1 MTTLM
6 AGKSGGE
13 LMRQPAPPKLLR
25 ILFLYCLVTV
35 IAILA
40 STLPNATDY
49 VGADN
54 DDIMRLVVIR
64 DWLGG
69 QGWFDTHQYRLGL
82 DGGTLMH
89 WSRFVDLPI
98 GAMIRFFSLFV
109 ENQQAE
115 MIALAVW
122 PLSMAVLFMIA
133 TGIAARRIGDGATIH
148 IALGLA
154 ALFVYTSIRFHPG
167 SIDHHNVQMALIM
180 TMAAMLVDPLYR
192 VRSYVFAG
200 IAAALAIAIGAET
213 VPMVAIACLCVTL
226 QWVWHG
232 HDFRNAARV
241 FGLTLALTVTAAF
254 LATMPPR
261 LYSTVT
267 CDNLSLGFLAPT
279 AIGGAGLFLCTLL
292 PARAGR
298 GLRVG
303 VMLLLGIV
311 VLAATKL
318 IAPGCLG
325 SPLANLDP
333 MLVKLWLNNV
343 TEAQSIIG
351 EIRQEPYGVGYF
363 YAVGLFALAVCG
375 FGIMRGERTEFH
387 LIMFALIGTA
397 WGVALIQLRS
407 SFFSNALSILPL
419 AMVITGLRRHAGRE
433 PENMNVGLAYILG
446 VLASVPVVWGVVGIV
461 AKEGVRNSFNLAAIS
476 SAGTPSMEGGEC
488 GTPAEWQ
495 ALAAQP
501 PGLVVSPSNSG
512 AEILRFTHHRA
523 ISAPYHRNQGGM
535 LTELHI
541 GLATPSEAE
550 AFLRGAGASII
561 AFCKNDPQTENLI
574 AMKPDGLY
582 AALAK
587 GEVPA
592 YLEPLPSP
600 EPDGFRFFRFRIKTQ
615 SE

>member
-13 LMRQPAPPKLLR
+13 LMRQPAATKLLR
-25 ILFLYCLVTV
+25 ILFFYCLVTV
-35 IAILA
+35 VAILA

-49 VGADN
+49 VGPDN
-54 DDIMRLVVIR
+54 DDNMRLVVVR

-115 MIALAVW
+115 MIALAIW
-122 PLSMAVLFMIA
+122 PVLMAVLFMIA
-133 TGIAARRIGDGATIH
+133 TGIAARRIGDAATLH
-148 IALGLA
+148 IALGMA
-154 ALFVYTSIRFHPG
+154 AIFVYTSVRFQPG
-167 SIDHHNVQMALIM
+167 AIDHHNVQMVLVM
-180 TMAAMLVDPLYR
+180 TIAAMLVDPLYR
-192 VRSYVFAG
+192 TRSYIIAG

-232 HDFRNAARV
+232 HAFRRAAQA
-241 FGLTLALTVTAAF
+241 FGLSLAVAVTFAF
-254 LATMPPR
+254 FATTPAT

-267 CDNLSLGFLAPT
+267 CDNLSIGFQAPT
-279 AIGGAGLFLCTLL
+279 ALGGTGLFLCTLL

-298 GLRVG
+298 GMRIGAMLMLG
-303 VMLLLGIV
+303 VV
-311 VLAATKL
+311 VLVATKL
-318 IAPGCLG
+318 IAPQCLG

-343 TEAQSIIG
+343 GEAQSILALMR
-351 EIRQEPYGVGYF
+351 ETPSMVGAF

-375 FGIMRGERTEFH
+375 FEIMRGERAEFH
-387 LIMFALIGTA
+387 LIMLALIGTA

-407 SFFSNALSILPL
+407 GFFSNALTILPL
-419 AMVITGLRRHAGRE
+419 AVMITGLRRHAGKE
-433 PENMNVGLAYILG
+433 PENMNAGLAYILG
-446 VLASVPVVWGVVGIV
+446 VLASVPVVWGVVGV
-461 AKEGVRNSFNLAAIS
+461 MAHEGLRNSFNLTAIS
-476 SAGTPSMEGGEC
+476 SPGTSGTEEGEC
-488 GTPAEWQ
+488 GKPDEWQ

-501 PGLVVSPSNSG
+501 AGLVVSPSNSG

-541 GLATPSEAE
+541 GLATPAEAE
-550 AFLRGAGASII
+550 AFFRGAGASIL
-561 AFCKNDPQTENLI
+561 AFCKSDPQTKTLI
-574 AMKPDGLY
+574 EMKPDGLY
-582 AALAK
+582 AALAAGK
-587 GEVPA
+587 VPA

-600 EPDGFRFFRFRIKTQ
+600 EPDGFRFFRFTGQ
-615 SE
+615 

>member
-1 MTTLM
+1 M

-13 LMRQPAPPKLLR
+13 FQSQPAPRKLLH
-25 ILFLYCLVTV
+25 ILFLYCLVTA

-40 STLPNATDY
+40 SSLPNATDY

-54 DDIMRLVVIR
+54 DDIMRLVVVR

-69 QGWFDTHQYRLGL
+69 QAWFDTHQYRLGL

-115 MIALAVW
+115 MIALAIW
-122 PLSMAVLFMIA
+122 PVFMAVLFLTA

-154 ALFVYTSIRFHPG
+154 AIFVYTSIRFHPG
-167 SIDHHNVQMALIM
+167 SIDHHNVQMVLIM

-192 VRSYVFAG
+192 ARSYVFAG
-200 IAAALAIAIGAET
+200 VAAALAIAIGAET

-232 HDFRNAARV
+232 HAFRRAAQA
-241 FGLTLALTVTAAF
+241 FGLSLAVSVTLAFFATTPAA
-254 LATMPPR
+254 

-267 CDNLSLGFLAPT
+267 CDNLSIGFQAPT
-279 AIGGAGLFLCTLL
+279 ALGGTGLFLCTLL
-292 PARAGR
+292 PASAGR
-298 GLRVG
+298 GMRIGAMLMLG
-303 VMLLLGIV
+303 VV
-311 VLAATKL
+311 VLVATKL
-318 IAPGCLG
+318 IAPECLG

-333 MLVKLWLNNV
+333 MLVKLWLNHV
-343 TEAQSIIG
+343 GEAQSILA
-351 EIRQEPYGVGYF
+351 EIRQDPYMVGVF
-363 YAVGLFALAVCG
+363 YAVGLLAIAVCG
-375 FGIMRGERTEFH
+375 FEIMRGERTEFH
-387 LIMFALIGTA
+387 LIMLGLIGTA

-419 AMVITGLRRHAGRE
+419 AVMITGLRRHAGKE
-433 PENMNVGLAYILG
+433 PENMNVGLAYIVG
-446 VLASVPVVWGVVGIV
+446 VLASVPVVWGVAGMV
-461 AKEGVRNSFNLAAIS
+461 AQEGVRNSFNLTAIS
-476 SAGTPSMEGGEC
+476 SAGAPGTEAGEC
-488 GTPAEWQ
+488 GKPDEWQ
-495 ALAAQP
+495 TLAAQP

-541 GLATPSEAE
+541 GLATPAEAE
-550 AFLRGAGASII
+550 AFFRGAGVSIL
-561 AFCKNDPQTENLI
+561 AFCQTDPQTKNLI
-574 AMKPDGLY
+574 DMKPDGLY
-582 AALAK
+582 AAIAA
-587 GEVPA
+587 GNIPA

-600 EPDGFRFFRFRIKTQ
+600 EPDGFRFFRFTGQ
-615 SE
+615 